1 MSREST
7 QSILKRLDPS
17 WGNLQTDSDD
27 SKYHESCQNDGR
39 TRGRGKG
46 DFSIVL
52 GGRTKSPSN
61 FIVTAAIKPSHAP
74 CRMLKG
80 IGRKRTT
87 KCHATCVRFRCVTSQ
102 NTMAKFPHRD
112 LMIATIEVEVSL
124 QSPDQTQG
132 YCLLTN
138 KACVTKTEKLNE
150 HPRNLLTSFCSAT
163 EGRLR
168 ETVPFRVTKFPLLK
182 SPL

>member
-61 FIVTAAIKPSHAP
+61 FIVTTAIKPSHFTPASENA
-74 CRMLKG
+74 L
-80 IGRKRTT
+80 
-87 KCHATCVRFRCVTSQ
+87 
-102 NTMAKFPHRD
+102 AKFPHRGIV
-112 LMIATIEVEVSL
+112 IATISLEV
-124 QSPDQTQG
+124 
-132 YCLLTN
+132 
-138 KACVTKTEKLNE
+138 
-150 HPRNLLTSFCSAT
+150 NLF
-163 EGRLR
+163 
-168 ETVPFRVTKFPLLK
+168 
-182 SPL
+182 